1 MIKKTSSAGL
11 PAAQSLLSPAD
22 KLAKNSAQHAG
33 RSAGTN
39 TDTNADISTEINAGT
54 GTGKNAIS
62 TMRARSAEKSRSVAK
77 NVSQS
82 CSRLSKNILNR
93 AAKSAGQSVVPEPM
107 LSASLSLP
115 LNLPLDQ
122 VSDQSLNLSLDQV
135 SDQSQ
140 NLSLDQCPDQSPDH
154 TPNSPSNL
162 CIPNQAIPKETA
174 IPKNA
179 AIRAEVPGGKDIA
192 EPDQNTDA
200 SLLLAAPERIHP
212 ALWRASQIARSPGL
226 YVSTGY
232 PEISAQLPGGG
243 WPLGNLIEVMTPRAG
258 IGELQLF
265 RHALSD
271 QSTSGHPEGN
281 RQHARGNGSV
291 VADPSARD
299 VPSADSGPR
308 LRNAQDQ
315 RPIVLIQPPYVPQI
329 CAWAQWGVAPSRL
342 LWLSPRGMADALWAA
357 EHILNSGAFAALVLW
372 QDTLRDAALRRL
384 QLAAQKG
391 DTLFVLVR
399 ALSAARQSSPAP
411 LRLALQPEPT
421 GLQVHIVK
429 RRGSAMEHPV
439 HVTLYSSTLTRS
451 GPADP
456 APTDFLHAGHSAYP
470 AAFTEFY
477 DANMDSRASAASHT
491 GHSLS

>member
-1 MIKKTSSAGL
+1 MIKNPSSAGL

-22 KLAKNSAQHAG
+22 KLAINSAQHAG

-39 TDTNADISTEINAGT
+39 AGTNAELSTDINAGTDTGT
-54 GTGKNAIS
+54 GTGKKAIS
-62 TMRARSAEKSRSVAK
+62 AMTTQSAEKSRSVAK

-82 CSRLSKNILNR
+82 CSRLSKSILNR
-93 AAKSAGQSVVPEPM
+93 AAKSAGQSVVPQSM

-115 LNLPLDQ
+115 LNLHLNLHLNLPLDQ
-122 VSDQSLNLSLDQV
+122 VSDQSLNLSLDQ
-135 SDQSQ
+135 
-140 NLSLDQCPDQSPDH
+140 CPDQSPDCS
-154 TPNSPSNL
+154 PNSTSNL
-162 CIPNQAIPKETA
+162 CIPNQATLKETA

-271 QSTSGHPEGN
+271 RGTPYHPEES

-291 VADPSARD
+291 ATAPSARD
-299 VPSADSGPR
+299 IPSADSGPR

-315 RPIVLIQPPYVPQI
+315 RPIVLIQPPYVPQT

-411 LRLALQPEPT
+411 LRLALQPVPT

-456 APTDFLHAGHSAYP
+456 ASTDFLYPGRSAYP

>member
-1 MIKKTSSAGL
+1 MIKNPSSAGL

-22 KLAKNSAQHAG
+22 KSAKNSAQYAG
-33 RSAGTN
+33 RSAGANAGANAGTN
-39 TDTNADISTEINAGT
+39 AELSTNINAGTDTGT
-54 GTGKNAIS
+54 GTGKKAIS
-62 TMRARSAEKSRSVAK
+62 AMTTQSAEKSRSVAK

-82 CSRLSKNILNR
+82 CSRLSKSILNR
-93 AAKSAGQSVVPEPM
+93 AAKSAGQSVVPESM

-122 VSDQSLNLSLDQV
+122 VSDQSLNP
-135 SDQSQ
+135 
-140 NLSLDQCPDQSPDH
+140 SLDQCPDQSPDRS
-154 TPNSPSNL
+154 PNSPSN
-162 CIPNQAIPKETA
+162 QATLKETA

-271 QSTSGHPEGN
+271 QGTPGHAEGN

-291 VADPSARD
+291 ATDPSARD
-299 VPSADSGPR
+299 IPSADSGPR

-315 RPIVLIQPPYVPQI
+315 RPIVLIQPPYVPQT

-342 LWLSPRGMADALWAA
+342 LWLSPQGMADALWAA

-411 LRLALQPEPT
+411 LRLALQPVPA

-429 RRGSAMEHPV
+429 RRGSAVEHPV
-439 HVTLYSSTLTRS
+439 QVTLYSSTLARS

-456 APTDFLHAGHSAYP
+456 ASTDFLYPGRSAYP

>member
-1 MIKKTSSAGL
+1 MIKNPSSAGL

-22 KLAKNSAQHAG
+22 NLAKNSAQHAG

-62 TMRARSAEKSRSVAK
+62 TMRARSVEKSRSVAK

-93 AAKSAGQSVVPEPM
+93 AAKSAGQSVVPESM

-115 LNLPLDQ
+115 LDLLLDQ
-122 VSDQSLNLSLDQV
+122 VSDQSLNLSLDQ
-135 SDQSQ
+135 
-140 NLSLDQCPDQSPDH
+140 CPDQSPDRSSN
-154 TPNSPSNL
+154 PPSSL

-174 IPKNA
+174 IPNDV
-179 AIRAEVPGGKDIA
+179 AIRAETSVGKDIA

-271 QSTSGHPEGN
+271 QSTPGHAEGG
-281 RQHARGNGSV
+281 RQHARGNDSV
-291 VADPSARD
+291 AADPSARD

-315 RPIVLIQPPYVPQI
+315 RPIVLIQPPYVPQT

-357 EHILNSGAFAALVLW
+357 EHILNSGTFAALVLW

-411 LRLALQPEPT
+411 LRLALQPVPT

-429 RRGSAMEHPV
+429 RRGSAVEHPV

-456 APTDFLHAGHSAYP
+456 APTDFLHPGHSAYP